1 MIEPQPP
8 LPSRER
14 LTQDRSGRTRLA
26 LLAAARD
33 VFASEGFQKAEIGQ
47 ITRAAGRATGTFYV
61 HFANKLELLKA
72 MVEQF
77 RLDMIASGL
86 DRPEHTA
93 DALRDVLRTLWK
105 THERHAPT
113 FRALAEAAANH
124 ADMAALYAELR
135 DNARRDFQSML
146 RSAPH
151 FAAASDVRI
160 AVTAS
165 ALEIL
170 VTSCLYEWHAL
181 AQRPPGY
188 TEETGFECV
197 LDVMTSVLEGSGKDG
212 SGTSVD
218 TVLAGP
224 RLG

>member
-1 MIEPQPP
+1 MMTEPKPP
-8 LPSRER
+8 ASSER
-14 LTQDRSGRTRLA
+14 PTQERSGRTRLA
-26 LLAAARD
+26 LMAGARE

-47 ITRAAGRATGTFYV
+47 ITRAAGRAAGTFYV
-61 HFANKLELLKA
+61 HFDNKLELLRA

-77 RLDMIASGL
+77 RVDVMASGL

-93 DALRDVLRTLWK
+93 DAVRDVLRALWK

-113 FRALAEAAANH
+113 FRALAEAAQAH
-124 ADMAALYAELR
+124 ADMAALYAGLR
-135 DNARRDFQSML
+135 DNARRDFASML
-146 RSAPH
+146 RSTSH

-160 AVTAS
+160 AVMAS

-181 AQRPPGY
+181 EQRPPGY

-197 LDVMTSVLEGSGKDG
+197 LDVMTSVLDR
-212 SGTSVD
+212 
-218 TVLAGP
+218 AGA
-224 RLG
+224 